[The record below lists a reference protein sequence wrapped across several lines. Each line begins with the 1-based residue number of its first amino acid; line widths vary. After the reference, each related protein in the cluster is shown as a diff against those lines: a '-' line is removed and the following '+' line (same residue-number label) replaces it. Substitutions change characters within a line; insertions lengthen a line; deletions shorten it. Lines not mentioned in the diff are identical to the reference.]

1 MFLEV
6 TRLSDNVKM
15 VVSKMSIVYCEE
27 IKDGT
32 CLYLTP
38 SYGYLQDNER
48 KFDHEK
54 LAVSESYEEIKKY
67 LLSDTFVLQ
76 I

>member
-6 TRLSDNVKM
+6 TRLKDSVKM
-15 VVSKMSIVYCEE
+15 VINKISIVYCEE
-27 IKDGT
+27 ITGGT

-38 SYGYLQDNER
+38 SYGYLQDNVR
-48 KFDHEK
+48 NFDHEQ
-54 LAVSESYEEIKKY
+54 LAVSEAYADIKAA
-67 LLSDTFVLQ
+67 LLAETVVLQ

>member
-6 TRLSDNVKM
+6 TRLSDSVKIM
-15 VVSKMSIVYCEE
+15 INKPSIVYCEE
-27 IKDGT
+27 ITGGT

-38 SYGYLQDNER
+38 SYGYLQDGVR

-54 LAVSESYEEIKKY
+54 LAVSETYTDVKAA
-67 LLSDTFVLQ
+67 LLAETVVLQ

>member
-6 TRLSDNVKM
+6 TRLSDSEKLVINKI
-15 VVSKMSIVYCEE
+15 SIVYCEE
-27 IKDGT
+27 ITGGT

-38 SYGYLQDNER
+38 SYGYLQDNFR

-54 LAVSESYEEIKKY
+54 LAVSESYADIKSV
-67 LLSDTFVLQ
+67 LLDETVVLQ

>member
-6 TRLSDNVKM
+6 KRLSDSVKM

-27 IKDGT
+27 ITGGT

-38 SYGYLQDNER
+38 SYGYLQDGVR
-48 KFDHEK
+48 KFDHEQ
-54 LAVSESYEEIKKY
+54 LAVSESYADIKTA
-67 LLSDTFVLQ
+67 LLAETVVLQ